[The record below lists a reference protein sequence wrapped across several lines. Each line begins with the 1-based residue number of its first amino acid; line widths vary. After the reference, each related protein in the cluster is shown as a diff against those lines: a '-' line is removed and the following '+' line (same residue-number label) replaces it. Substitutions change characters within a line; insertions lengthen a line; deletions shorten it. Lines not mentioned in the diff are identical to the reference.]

1 MLSYSL
7 LRLRLNRNTMFTR
20 SHLTA
25 VVATAF
31 LTTFCQVSEAGRR
44 FTYVY
49 EAKVA
54 EKGEIEV
61 ENWITWKSGPNNRNN
76 FDFRH
81 ELEFGVTDRFQLAL
95 YVADWKVTDE
105 VATYENTAL
114 EAIYQLTDPKKS
126 LLGSALYGEV
136 KLGDTQFKLETKGI
150 LQKNIGPLVLAYNA
164 TLEAEWEGANL
175 GSLDDRYGKLEQ
187 SAGASWKF
195 SDHIKV
201 GGEFLQKF
209 YLADDWSVPTQS
221 VVYAGPNVALEYGR
235 YFATFTG
242 MVQATAISGQPDFQL
257 RTIFGVEF

>member
-1 MLSYSL
+1 
-7 LRLRLNRNTMFTR
+7 MFKKAN
-20 SHLTA
+20 LTA
-25 VVATAF
+25 FLATAF
-31 LTTFCQVSEAGRR
+31 LTTVCEVSEAGRR

-61 ENWITWKSGPNNRNN
+61 ENWVTWKSGPNDKNG

-81 ELEFGVTDRFQLAL
+81 ELEYGVTDRFQLAL
-95 YVADWKVTDE
+95 YVADWKVADGI
-105 VATYENTAL
+105 AYYQNTAL
-114 EAIYQLTDPKKS
+114 EAIYQLTDPKKAF
-126 LLGSALYGEV
+126 LGSALYGEV
-136 KLGDTQFKLETKGI
+136 KLGDQQFKLETKGI

-164 TLEAEWEGANL
+164 TFEAEWEGANL
-175 GSLDDRYGKLEQ
+175 GSLNESYGKLEQ

-195 SDHIKV
+195 SDNIKV
-201 GGEFLQKF
+201 GGEFQQKF
-209 YLADDWSVPTQS
+209 YLADWSVPTQP

-242 MVQATAISGQPDFQL
+242 MIQATGVSGQPDFQL

>member
-1 MLSYSL
+1 M
-7 LRLRLNRNTMFTR
+7 LRLRLNHKSMLHRFK
-20 SHLTA
+20 LTA

-31 LTTFCQVSEAGRR
+31 LSTFCEVSEAGRR

-54 EKGEIEV
+54 EKGEIEI
-61 ENWITWKSGPNNRNN
+61 ENWVTWKSGPNNENG

-81 ELEFGVTDRFQLAL
+81 ELEYGVTDRFQLAL
-95 YVADWKVTDE
+95 YVADWE
-105 VATYENTAL
+105 VSDNIASYQNTAL
-114 EAIYQLTDPKKS
+114 EAIYQLTDPKKAF
-126 LLGSALYGEV
+126 LGSALYGEV

-175 GSLDDRYGKLEQ
+175 GNLDERYGKLEQ

-195 SDHIKV
+195 SDNIKV
-201 GGEFLQKF
+201 GGEFQQKS
-209 YLADDWSVPTQS
+209 YLKENWSVPTQS
-221 VVYAGPNVALEYGR
+221 VIYAGPNVALEYGR

-242 MVQATAISGQPDFQL
+242 MIQATGISGQPDFQL

>member
-1 MLSYSL
+1 M
-7 LRLRLNRNTMFTR
+7 LRLRLNRKAMQISSKLAF
-20 SHLTA
+20 L
-25 VVATAF
+25 VATAL
-31 LTTFCQVSEAGRR
+31 LTIFCEVSEAGRR

-54 EKGEIEV
+54 KKGEIEL
-61 ENWITWKSGPNNRNN
+61 ENWVTWKSGPNDQNG

-81 ELEFGVTDRFQLAL
+81 EIEYGVTDRFQLAL
-95 YVADWKVTDE
+95 YVADWQ
-105 VATYENTAL
+105 VADNAARYQNTAL
-114 EAIYQLTDPKKS
+114 EAIYQLTDPSKAF
-126 LLGSALYGEV
+126 LGSALYGEV
-136 KLGDTQFKLETKGI
+136 KLGDQQFKLETKGI

-175 GSLDDRYGKLEQ
+175 QSLDENYGKLEQ

-195 SDHIKV
+195 SDNIKV
-201 GGEFLQKF
+201 GGEFQQKF
-209 YLADDWSVPTQS
+209 YLKESWSVPTQN

-242 MVQATAISGQPDFQL
+242 MVQATGVSGQPDFQL

>member
-1 MLSYSL
+1 M
-7 LRLRLNRNTMFTR
+7 RLRLNPNNKMFKKTN
-20 SHLTA
+20 LTA
-25 VVATAF
+25 FLATAF
-31 LTTFCQVSEAGRR
+31 LTTVCEVSEAGRR

-61 ENWITWKSGPNNRNN
+61 ENWVTWKSGPNDKNG

-81 ELEFGVTDRFQLAL
+81 ELEYGVTDRFQLAL
-95 YVADWKVTDE
+95 YVADWKVADGI
-105 VATYENTAL
+105 AYYQNTAL
-114 EAIYQLTDPKKS
+114 EAIYQLTDPKKAF
-126 LLGSALYGEV
+126 LGSALYGEV
-136 KLGDTQFKLETKGI
+136 KLGDQQFKLETKGI

-164 TLEAEWEGANL
+164 TFEAEWEGANL
-175 GSLDDRYGKLEQ
+175 GSLNESYGKLEQ

-195 SDHIKV
+195 SDNIKV
-201 GGEFLQKF
+201 GGEFQQKF
-209 YLADDWSVPTQS
+209 YLADWSVPTQP

-242 MVQATAISGQPDFQL
+242 MIQATGVSGQPDFQL

>member
-1 MLSYSL
+1 M
-7 LRLRLNRNTMFTR
+7 LRLRLNHKSMLHR
-20 SHLTA
+20 SKLTA

-31 LTTFCQVSEAGRR
+31 LSNFCEVSEAGRR

-54 EKGEIEV
+54 EKGEIEI
-61 ENWITWKSGPNNRNN
+61 ENWVTWKSGPNNENG

-81 ELEFGVTDRFQLAL
+81 ELEYGVTDRFQLAL
-95 YVADWKVTDE
+95 YVADWE
-105 VATYENTAL
+105 VSDNIASYQNTAL
-114 EAIYQLTDPKKS
+114 EAIYQLTDPKKAF
-126 LLGSALYGEV
+126 LGSALYGEV

-175 GSLDDRYGKLEQ
+175 GNLDESYGKLEQ

-195 SDHIKV
+195 SDNIKV
-201 GGEFLQKF
+201 GGEFQQKS
-209 YLADDWSVPTQS
+209 YLKENWSVPTQS
-221 VVYAGPNVALEYGR
+221 VIYAGPNVALEYGR
-235 YFATFTG
+235 YFATLTG
-242 MVQATAISGQPDFQL
+242 MIQATGISGQPDFQL